1 MGSEGMQTLKEARA
15 ARLLTVR
22 GLAERAGVAPST
34 VYLIESGRSMPRF
47 TAITKIAGALGVAPG
62 DVTEF
67 AAAIAG
73 VASGKATAAA
83 GGVSPDGGGLRN
95 PRTGDTRDA
104 KESGG

>member
-1 MGSEGMQTLKEARA
+1 MQTLKEARA

-22 GLAERAGVAPST
+22 GLAERAGVAFST
-34 VYLIESGRSMPRF
+34 VHLIETGKAVPRF
-47 TAITKIAGALGVAPG
+47 EMIEKLSAALGVEPG

-83 GGVSPDGGGLRN
+83 RGLAL
-95 PRTGDTRDA
+95 TAAG
-104 KESGG
+104 